1 MRFWNHRRKK
11 TTKRDDHF
19 SCLPCLVVSDIN
31 FYPTMA
37 SSGDTFFMIKIRILI
52 LNSRLGTWDGRI
64 IHLKTPPKL
73 KEIKISHDGWAES
86 GRVDTSTAH
95 QTTWKKASK
104 KERQK
109 QRDDATKKKSKSSRC
124 FFQLLLFFPL
134 SLSSFFSGY
143 FRFRCVSSS
152 SCWIIPSPETTIDFI
167 FLFLFSLPPSCSFY
181 SAISLRSGPDCFGLS
196 ANSHSF
202 SLSLLFQT
210 AISPPDRHNGGARA

>member
-1 MRFWNHRRKK
+1 
-11 TTKRDDHF
+11 
-19 SCLPCLVVSDIN
+19 
-31 FYPTMA
+31 
-37 SSGDTFFMIKIRILI
+37 MIKIRILI

-73 KEIKISHDGWAES
+73 NEIKISHDGWAES

-124 FFQLLLFFPL
+124 FFNFFSSFL
-134 SLSSFFSGY
+134 SLSLLLLLRLLSISVEP
-143 FRFRCVSSS
+143 CVSSS

-181 SAISLRSGPDCFGLS
+181 SAISLRSGPECFGLS